1 MVILN
6 TLIRLVHGGESIGV
20 CWCMSSMRHH
30 CTLYSTT
37 YCRRDDLVLDQGERI
52 MAATKSASD
61 KKKRKV
67 VSRRKNESNKRN
79 AVPIM
84 KRKNDRKMSNVVP
97 RRKNTGNVYARP
109 TFCPIE

>member
-1 MVILN
+1 MSHHRTLN
-6 TLIRLVHGGESIGV
+6 
-20 CWCMSSMRHH
+20 
-30 CTLYSTT
+30 STP

-52 MAATKSASD
+52 MAATKPAND

-67 VSRRKNESNKRN
+67 VPRWKNESNKSN

-97 RRKNTGNVYARP
+97 RRKSTGNVHARP
-109 TFCPIE
+109 TFCTIE